1 MGDIVNIE
9 EKKNESYK
17 LTEQDKQDILD
28 TMQKE
33 VERNENLKVLSQLPS
48 NNGIEENKENLKGES
63 KEVDVII
70 DGLTGE
76 KTILG
81 SSTKEKVENAEED
94 FFSSLDNTNFDTHYN
109 ILASDIKKVASE
121 ETSFGSFDI
130 SDETTIELLKV
141 INKYKE
147 DKKISYKDLPVQVR
161 EFIDDYMK
169 KNGMYAASNV
179 IAYNSIRNDMA
190 NMLIDEYINQIE
202 LNKWSDDFNIQ
213 MEKFSEE
220 MKTEMSPLYKELNDN
235 REEYLQ
241 NLIDKLSD
249 DEKKEKAE
257 AILNS
262 IKDAFALARLKE
274 AAPKIKIKNFDLEKP
289 GREYKDLMNKY
300 IDNQYHIYDLFMI
313 TNVLNRHLLNL
324 KLIEK
329 NDRTTAIKFV
339 VAFCK
344 FCKNYKT
351 TVPEEHAFMYFVT
364 YNIILL
370 DIYKGDTYD
379 TYSFEFLNNV
389 LEVVHRLK

>member
-48 NNGIEENKENLKGES
+48 NNGIEENKENLKGET

-121 ETSFGSFDI
+121 ETSFGTFDI

-262 IKDAFALARLKE
+262 IKDAFALTRLKE

-370 DIYKGDTYD
+370 DVYKGDTYD
-379 TYSFEFLNNV
+379 TYSFEFLNNI

>member
-48 NNGIEENKENLKGES
+48 NNGIEENKENLKGET

-121 ETSFGSFDI
+121 ETSFGTFDI

-220 MKTEMSPLYKELNDN
+220 MKTEMSPLYKGLN
-235 REEYLQ
+235 
-241 NLIDKLSD
+241 
-249 DEKKEKAE
+249 EK
-257 AILNS
+257 I
-262 IKDAFALARLKE
+262 
-274 AAPKIKIKNFDLEKP
+274 
-289 GREYKDLMNKY
+289 
-300 IDNQYHIYDLFMI
+300 NQ
-313 TNVLNRHLLNL
+313 
-324 KLIEK
+324 K
-329 NDRTTAIKFV
+329 
-339 VAFCK
+339 
-344 FCKNYKT
+344 
-351 TVPEEHAFMYFVT
+351 
-364 YNIILL
+364 
-370 DIYKGDTYD
+370 
-379 TYSFEFLNNV
+379 
-389 LEVVHRLK
+389 